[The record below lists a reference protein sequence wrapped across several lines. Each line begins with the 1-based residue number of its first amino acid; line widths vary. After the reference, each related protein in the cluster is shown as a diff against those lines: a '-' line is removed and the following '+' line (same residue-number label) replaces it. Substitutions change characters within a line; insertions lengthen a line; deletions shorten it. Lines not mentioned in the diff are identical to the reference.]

1 MSLLEAMQAKQA
13 ESKSKKTRGL
23 KKKIKPKPEEA
34 FSITICE
41 SGENHTGMEILG
53 EKAEEGFSINE
64 LMEAKE
70 RAEGDGFEC
79 EYFNLKDL
87 GLSEEKERYG
97 RADEAGI
104 LIIRDVL
111 GRFGATKKGLKEEM
125 KSFECDKQ
133 YFDTRRQ
140 KVLNKK
146 ARHNVCFAYKSQ
158 EADIANKKG
167 TIIDINSLENLKLVI
182 SNLYLYFGEKARNLI
197 AELNHYYNVSKCGI
211 GFHGDTER
219 RIVICVRLGAPI
231 PMFYSWYENSKRVG
245 KKIKLPQINEGD
257 MYVMSDKAVG
267 WDWKLRK
274 NNRLT
279 LRHAAGCEKYTK

>member
-1 MSLLEAMQAKQA
+1 MSLLAAMQAKRNEA
-13 ESKSKKTRGL
+13 KTKKTKGR
-23 KKKIKPKPEEA
+23 KKKVKPALEEA

-53 EKAEEGFSINE
+53 EKAEQGFSINE

-70 RAEGDGFEC
+70 RAEGDGFDC
-79 EYFNLKDL
+79 EYFNLKRL
-87 GLSEEKERYG
+87 GLSEEKERYE
-97 RADEAGI
+97 RADEAGV

-111 GRFGATKKGLKEEM
+111 GKFGATKKGLKDEM
-125 KSFECDKQ
+125 KSFECDKK

-140 KVLNKK
+140 KVLNKN

-158 EADIANKKG
+158 KADIANKKG
-167 TIIDINSLENLKLVI
+167 TIIDINSLKNLKLVI
-182 SNLYLYFGEKARNLI
+182 SNLYLYFGEKARGLI
-197 AELNHYYNVSKCGI
+197 AELNHYYNVAKCGI

-231 PMFYSWYENSKRVG
+231 PMYYSWYENSKRVG
-245 KKIKLPQINEGD
+245 KKIELPQINEGD

>member
-1 MSLLEAMQAKQA
+1 MSLLAAMQAKQSEA
-13 ESKSKKTRGL
+13 KVKKMRGR
-23 KKKIKPKPEEA
+23 KKKVKPIPEEA

-53 EKAEEGFSINE
+53 EKAEQGFSINE

-70 RAEGDGFEC
+70 KAERDGFEC
-79 EYFNLKDL
+79 EYFDLKEL

-97 RADEAGI
+97 RADEAGV
-104 LIIRDVL
+104 LVIRDIL
-111 GRFGATKKGLKEEM
+111 GKFGATKKGLKDEM
-125 KSFECDKQ
+125 KSFDCDKQ

-140 KVLNKK
+140 KVLNKN

-158 EADIANKKG
+158 KADIANKKG

-182 SNLYLYFGEKARNLI
+182 SNLYLYFGEKARGLI

-211 GFHGDTER
+211 GYHGDTER
-219 RIVICVRLGAPI
+219 RIVICVRLGASI

-245 KKIKLPQINEGD
+245 KRIELPQINEGD

>member
-1 MSLLEAMQAKQA
+1 MSLLAAMQAKQA
-13 ESKSKKTRGL
+13 ESKAKKMRPR
-23 KKKIKPKPEEA
+23 KKREKPVPEEA

-53 EKAEEGFSINE
+53 KKAEEGFSINE

-70 RAEGDGFEC
+70 RAERDGFEC
-79 EYFNLKDL
+79 EYFDLKEL
-87 GLSEEKERYG
+87 GLGEEKERYE
-97 RADEAGI
+97 RADEAGV

-111 GRFGATKKGLKEEM
+111 GKFGATKKGLEEEM
-125 KSFECDKQ
+125 KSFDCDKK

-140 KVLNKK
+140 KVLNKN

-158 EADIANKKG
+158 KADFVNKKG
-167 TIIDINSLENLKLVI
+167 TIIDINSLKNLKLLI
-182 SNLYLYFGEKARNLI
+182 SNLHLYFGEKARNLI
-197 AELNHYYNVSKCGI
+197 AELNHYYNVEKCGI

-219 RIVICVRLGAPI
+219 RIVICARLGAPI

-245 KKIKLPQINEGD
+245 RKIELPQINEGD
-257 MYVMSDKAVG
+257 IYVMSDKAVG

-274 NNRLT
+274 NKRLT